1 MSDDRKLANILETY
15 FSDANLLWDKVLQ
28 SKINND
34 PDGFVSFNSLQTL
47 SRFKKLNATAQ
58 DIKHAA
64 VNHSLSKLKL
74 DTSGESI
81 GRIKPFVLNKK
92 EEQDD
97 WSIYVEGLQ
106 KPYHTEQAIKELFG
120 SLIGHVSFVRIPKN
134 TQGCS
139 GFYGFCFVEFDD
151 RDNVNK
157 AVRLLNRFNTSALCS
172 EDQSNIVKTNE
183 KKGENN
189 VEDGDKN
196 SNENVIEQANK
207 LSLRVMSKSDWNKLK
222 EEYLEVQAARAAYT
236 RDQWSK
242 YYASLPNTAEEIP
255 GPEPQQQKKKK
266 GEELPETMEYTK
278 GIIVYVGN
286 IHPKSSKT
294 VISKLLEKSG
304 LLVPYIGRKKGL
316 DYCHARLSS
325 PEDAQQ
331 LVKYFE
337 NHPVIQENHT
347 DDTGKA
353 ASTADMFKVNLRI
366 ISGKEEEFYWQ
377 DDIAGSKK
385 LFT

>member
-64 VNHSLSKLKL
+64 VNHSLSKLK
-74 DTSGESI
+74 
-81 GRIKPFVLNKK
+81 
-92 EEQDD
+92 
-97 WSIYVEGLQ
+97 EGLQ